1 MKLSKLFL
9 ALVLFIGVVGCNSK
23 VDNQKDAQTTTDSI
37 AAVTPSYI
45 GSFEGTLPCAD
56 CPGIKT
62 DLTIREDS
70 TYDLRSEY
78 LEREPNNIIETS
90 GVYSILANGVIEL
103 VTPSTNEKT
112 YYKPIEG
119 GVALVA
125 DSLGVLTEGEMSE
138 LYVLK
143 RK

>member
-9 ALVLFIGVVGCNSK
+9 ALVLFVGVVGCNPK
-23 VDNQKDAQTTTDSI
+23 ANNQNDSQTNDSV
-37 AAVTPSYI
+37 AVVTPNHI

-70 TYDLRSEY
+70 TYDLRCEY
-78 LEREPNNIIETS
+78 LESEPNNIIETS

-112 YYKPIEG
+112 YYKPVEG

-125 DSLGVLTEGEMSE
+125 DSLGILTEGEMSE